1 MEVKNPVMIYMIN
14 GWFELDIPVRN
25 FLAGF
30 SYLGGTYHSV
40 MVYGSVI
47 DIVSDFGKIMG
58 WKVYEI

>member
-1 MEVKNPVMIYMIN
+1 MIYMIN

-30 SYLGGTYHSV
+30 SHLGGTYHSL